1 MKKKID
7 INQLKVQSF
16 VTNVVEE
23 NTDTVKA
30 KGGCPAT
37 NNGQGCPT
45 FPPLCSDIFSPCY
58 LDLDPI

>member
-7 INQLKVQSF
+7 INQLRVQSF

-23 NTDTVKA
+23 KTDTVKA

-37 NNGQGCPT
+37 GPNLNCPSY
-45 FPPLCSDIFSPCY
+45 PPLCTDLFSPCNY
-58 LDLDPI
+58 Y